1 MAKQTKTGQGRF
13 VFTNMQIISPN
24 QKIFFKIKQLKNW
37 IGLGV
42 GIREKLK
49 FLNFRF
55 ECKIDLI
62 LDNNL
67 GHGSY
72 LISSNGYSWSHT
84 EQANNIAVVAFKFKE
99 GDIVQIEYEKV
110 KLIFLN
116 KITNEKYELKL
127 AFN

>member
-1 MAKQTKTGQGRF
+1 
-13 VFTNMQIISPN
+13 MQIISLN
-24 QKIFFKIKQLKNW
+24 QKILFKIKTLKNW

-55 ECKIDLI
+55 ECTYLI
-62 LDNNL
+62 TSDNNL

-84 EQANNIAVVAFKFKE
+84 EQSNNIAIVNFKFKE
-99 GDIVQIEYEKV
+99 GDIVQI
-110 KLIFLN
+110 
-116 KITNEKYELKL
+116 
-127 AFN
+127 